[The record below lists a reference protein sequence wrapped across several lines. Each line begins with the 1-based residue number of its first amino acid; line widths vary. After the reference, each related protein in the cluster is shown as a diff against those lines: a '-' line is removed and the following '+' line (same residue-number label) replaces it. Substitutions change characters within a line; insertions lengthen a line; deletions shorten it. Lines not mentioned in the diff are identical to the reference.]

1 VWVLA
6 SVAIALLSWHALEL
20 QPMPGLDNS
29 WEAGLHMALHYRITF
44 GNELI
49 FTYGPLGF
57 LSVPTFWYAGTGSIA
72 FVYTILLRITLAA
85 ALFAGARR
93 SYGAVIGLA
102 VALIVACASM
112 VSLET
117 VPFFVFSVL
126 IIDSALSRNQ
136 TVTLL
141 ILGGAMAGIQLL
153 NKESTGVEIMVMAL
167 ILACAV
173 RGHRLTNLA
182 IVLGAL
188 SVALLAGWTVTGQE
202 WGALPAYVE
211 NAERIISGYAA
222 AMSLEQTGLGWE
234 YMLGWVAFA
243 IGLAGAMQMGLNRTA
258 RQRWGIVALWV
269 AFSFLEYKEGFVR
282 HEIAHAT
289 IYFVALMGGF
299 LAFRWSP
306 GSRLVGICLLAAL
319 FAFVASVQGVP
330 FSTLFQPEEAA
341 KSAISQVGDL
351 LSESKRNAIIEQ
363 GRYLIQTEYP
373 LDAETL
379 SLLRG
384 HTVDVEP
391 YEMAV
396 AWAYNLDWHP
406 LPVFQTYSAYTTGL
420 DEADAAVVNSAM
432 APQRILRNS
441 DPGIDGRAPP
451 FDESYT
457 TRAIL
462 CRYQE
467 LHTGNGWQVLGVG
480 PERCQAPV
488 LLDTVHAG
496 WNQRVSVPAPPNQQ
510 SFVFVRIGG
519 VAPSGFER
527 LEALLYKPAIR
538 VVLLEGSSFRLVE
551 GTATDG
557 LVLRASAGV
566 DFKSP
571 YEVAP
576 NTSTIAVGKAGQHG
590 HGGEPITFSFYSQS
604 VTAGPSGSPS
614 QREPGA

>member
-6 SVAIALLSWHALEL
+6 SIAIALLSWHALDLE
-20 QPMPGLDNS
+20 PMPGLDNS
-29 WEAGLHMALHYRITF
+29 WQAGLYMALHYRIAF

-57 LSVPTFWYAGTGSIA
+57 LTVPTFWYASTGSIA

-93 SYGAVIGLA
+93 SYGTMIGLA
-102 VALIVACASM
+102 VALIVAGASV

-126 IIDSALSRNQ
+126 ILDSTLSRKQ

-141 ILGGAMAGIQLL
+141 ISGGAVAGIQLL
-153 NKESTGVEIMVMAL
+153 NKESVGIEITVMAL

-173 RGHRLTNLA
+173 RGPRLTNLA
-182 IVLGAL
+182 ITLAAS
-188 SVALLAGWTVTGQE
+188 SVALLAGWTVTGQQ
-202 WGALPAYVE
+202 WGALPAYAE
-211 NAERIISGYAA
+211 NAERIVSGYAA
-222 AMSLEQTGLGWE
+222 AMGLEQTGLGWE

-243 IGLAGAMQMGLNRTA
+243 IGLAGAMQNGLNRTA

-269 AFSFLEYKEGFVR
+269 AFSFFEYKEGFVR
-282 HEIAHAT
+282 HDNGHALL
-289 IYFVALMGGF
+289 YFIALMGGF

-319 FAFVASVQGVP
+319 FTFVASVQASP
-330 FSTLFQPEEAA
+330 FSSLFQPEEAA
-341 KSAISQVGDL
+341 KSAIGQVGDL

-363 GRYLIQTEYP
+363 GRHLIQTEYP
-373 LDAETL
+373 LDEETL

-391 YEMAV
+391 YETAV
-396 AWAYNLDWHP
+396 AWAYNLDWRP
-406 LPVFQTYSAYTTGL
+406 LPVFQSYSAYTTGL
-420 DEADAAVVNSAM
+420 DEADAAVVNSTT

-441 DPGIDGRAPP
+441 DPGIDGRAQP

-467 LHTGNGWQVLGVG
+467 LNADNSWQVLGVG
-480 PERCQAPV
+480 PQRCQAPV

-496 WNQRVSVPAPPNQQ
+496 WNQSVSVPAPPNQQ

-519 VAPSGFER
+519 VAPGGLER
-527 LEALLYKPAIR
+527 LEALLYKPATR
-538 VVLLEGSSFRLVE
+538 VVMLENSSFRLVG

-571 YEVAP
+571 YEIAP
-576 NTSTIAVGKAGQHG
+576 NISTIAVGKTGQHG
-590 HGGEPITFSFYSQS
+590 LGGEPITFSFYSQS
-604 VTAGPSGSPS
+604 VTAGPSGGPS